1 MIQATFGQRLDRWIL
16 RNGFAV
22 SMPLMALRL
31 IEARRALA
39 QGVGLVSVSARGAA
53 NELIPSDLGYKAFG
67 PELFP
72 DTPELIRSC
81 QAIFE
86 AHQSE
91 LFDTDTFNK
100 KYFFNIA
107 SVEDLKNHPVLM
119 AYAMSKQMMEII
131 SGYLP
136 NPRLNSIGV
145 YYSEVNDS
153 VAGSQLFHVDGDCL
167 KQMKCFVNVWGV
179 DEGTGPFTFIP
190 ASVTNR
196 TLRNRGLIKDLS
208 DNDVD
213 RETDAVPYIRAT
225 GPAGS
230 GVFCDTSS
238 CLHQGSRARERPR
251 LVFMIQFV
259 SRPDALL
266 DRKSEGRKKGG
277 HIMVNRDLLKLLKI
291 HDPDSLQIVE

>member
-1 MIQATFGQRLDRWIL
+1 M
-16 RNGFAV
+16 V
-22 SMPLMALRL
+22 YALRAEM
-31 IEARRALA
+31 I
-39 QGVGLVSVSARGAA
+39 
-53 NELIPSDLGYKAFG
+53 
-67 PELFP
+67 
-72 DTPELIRSC
+72 
-81 QAIFE
+81 
-86 AHQSE
+86 
-91 LFDTDTFNK
+91 
-100 KYFFNIA
+100 
-107 SVEDLKNHPVLM
+107 
-119 AYAMSKQMMEII
+119 EII

-190 ASVTNR
+190 ASATNR

-208 DNDVD
+208 DEDVD
-213 RETDAVPYIRAT
+213 RESGGVPYVRAT

-230 GVFCDTSS
+230 GVFCDTSN
-238 CLHQGSRARERPR
+238 CLHQGSRARERSR

-266 DRKSEGRKKGG
+266 DRKSKNRKKGG
-277 HIMVNRDLLKLLKI
+277 HIMVDRELLKLLEI
-291 HDPDSLQIVE
+291 HDSRSLRVVE

>member
-16 RNGFAV
+16 RKGFAV
-22 SMPLMALRL
+22 SMPLVALRL
-31 IEARRALA
+31 IEARRSLT
-39 QGVGLVSVSARGAA
+39 QGFGFGGVSVRGAA
-53 NELIPSDLGYKAFG
+53 NDLIPADLGYKAFG
-67 PELFP
+67 PELFLE
-72 DTPELIRSC
+72 TPKLIHAC
-81 QAIFE
+81 QAIFD

-91 LFDTDTFNK
+91 LSDTDTFNK

-107 SVEDLKNHPVLM
+107 SVEDLKDHPVLM
-119 AYAMSKQMMEII
+119 AYAMSKEMMEII

-153 VAGSQLFHVDGDCL
+153 MAGSQLFHVDGDCL

-277 HIMVNRDLLKLLKI
+277 HIMVNRDLLKLLDIKSETAL
-291 HDPDSLQIVE
+291 HLVD

>member
-1 MIQATFGQRLDRWIL
+1 MIQATFGQRLDRWVL
-16 RNGFAV
+16 RKGFAV
-22 SMPLMALRL
+22 SMPLLALRL
-31 IEARRALA
+31 IEARRALT
-39 QGVGLVSVSARGAA
+39 QGVGLGSASVRGAA
-53 NELIPSDLGYKAFG
+53 NDFIPADLGYRAFG

-72 DTPELIRSC
+72 ETPELIHSC

-91 LFDTDTFNK
+91 LSDTDQFNK

-107 SVEDLKNHPVLM
+107 SAEDLKNHPVLM
-119 AYAMSKQMMEII
+119 AYALRPEMMEII

-190 ASVTNR
+190 ASATNR

-213 RETDAVPYIRAT
+213 QATGSVPYIRAT

-266 DRKSEGRKKGG
+266 DRKSEGRRKGG
-277 HIMVNRDLLKLLKI
+277 HIMVNRDLLKLLKF
-291 HDPDSLQIVE
+291 HDPRNLQMVD